1 MPATVIPPI
10 EQAEAFV
17 AKTGAPITH
26 GGSRAFYRPSTDS
39 IQLPPREAF
48 IGSPT
53 STAAEAYYSTL
64 LHELTHYTSHE
75 SRCNR
80 QLGKRFGDARLC
92 DGRACRVIWTVCAA
106 MKATVFGMLRRSE
119 KRARTMRSLVPRL
132 REGVARL
139 GVPGMGT
146 GLEVKVLCGA
156 RW

>member
-1 MPATVIPPI
+1 
-10 EQAEAFV
+10 
-17 AKTGAPITH
+17 
-26 GGSRAFYRPSTDS
+26 
-39 IQLPPREAF
+39 
-48 IGSPT
+48 
-53 STAAEAYYSTL
+53 
-64 LHELTHYTSHE
+64 
-75 SRCNR
+75 
-80 QLGKRFGDARLC
+80 
-92 DGRACRVIWTVCAA
+92 